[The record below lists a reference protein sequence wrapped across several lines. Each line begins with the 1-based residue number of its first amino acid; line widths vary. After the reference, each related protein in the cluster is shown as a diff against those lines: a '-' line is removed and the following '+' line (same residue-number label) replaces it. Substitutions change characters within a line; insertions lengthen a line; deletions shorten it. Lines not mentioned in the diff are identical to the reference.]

1 MNRAEMILGICKKV
15 GIKVEAAETV
25 SIGRGNVKRVY
36 YKTPKDCCPLNLDS
50 IWRRKEIVEA
60 IHKKICK

>member
-1 MNRAEMILGICKKV
+1 MNRTEMILGICKKL
-15 GIKVEAAETV
+15 GIKVRA
-25 SIGRGNVKRVY
+25 VKAGFERTY

-50 IWRRKEIVEA
+50 IWCRKEIVEA